1 MQEIKYT
8 LPMFARLVPR
18 TDWRGGR
25 ITDTD
30 LLTLDEA
37 AAMASKHAEQ
47 EVTPADFLR
56 AAGRGEITLRAI
68 VHRAVKVRR
77 HDGGVLFNAGAS
89 NENTVPEGS
98 IPTLPLTACQHLAAT
113 GRACWR
119 TFDGFEMIDGVLQRY
134 TQGMLTDD
142 EPDFATVPADCRVVG
157 YDVHAL
163 ADAFCEVEE
172 APATTPEVTGSAINA
187 QAWAIVRPQRFH
199 GYNAPLLRLIAAA
212 HHEGKPR
219 PTARDVLEAWH
230 ADTPA
235 EIAKVLPDG
244 FDYYDAKGDTK
255 TADLEAIRKAIARL
269 TRRPK
274 SAR

>member
-1 MQEIKYT
+1 MQKIKYT

-37 AAMASKHAEQ
+37 AAMASKHAGQ

-68 VHRAVKVRR
+68 VHRAAKVRR
-77 HDGGVLFNAGAS
+77 HDDGVLFNAGAS

-134 TQGMLTDD
+134 TQGMLNDD
-142 EPDFATVPADCRVVG
+142 EPDFETVPADCRVTG
-157 YDVHAL
+157 CDVHAL

-172 APATTPEVTGSAINA
+172 APATPPKVGAHHDTRKWTPE
-187 QAWAIVRPQRFH
+187 
-199 GYNAPLLRLIAAA
+199 LLQKLAAYRERYGTEIAAV
-212 HHEGKPR
+212 EFGISSQR
-219 PTARDVLEAWH
+219 VRQLLPTE
-230 ADTPA
+230 P
-235 EIAKVLPDG
+235 
-244 FDYYDAKGDTK
+244 AKGLPASPFDG
-255 TADLEAIRKAIARL
+255 L
-269 TRRPK
+269 TRRRK
-274 SAR
+274 